1 MSKGKMRKRGK
12 DRIHHKKWVEIG
24 KCVGKIAYFGA
35 FWANIMTWRHKDR
48 SKDRTRLKIST
59 KTGAKTGFTRKSQQ
73 RSEQRPDSLEN
84 LNKDRSKDQ
93 TRLKISTKTKSVKK
107 CQKTALQTV
116 HKQYV
121 SGPNAITR

>member
-1 MSKGKMRKRGK
+1 MLVSMIIVLWNNSTQELSRKSMSKGKMRKRGK

-48 SKDRTRLKIST
+48 SKDQTRLKIST

-73 RSEQRPDSLEN
+73 RP
-84 LNKDRSKDQ
+84 
-93 TRLKISTKTKSVKK
+93 V
-107 CQKTALQTV
+107 
-116 HKQYV
+116 
-121 SGPNAITR
+121 